1 MSAIDKDVQ
10 NYLELQPQPQ
20 RQILE
25 HMHDVISK
33 AIPKTE
39 SRISYGIIGFTYGG
53 KVPFFISGWKNHVS
67 IHGGRMLGK
76 RALELLPELKIV
88 GTTIQIALDKP
99 LSDAHLK
106 KLVKLRLEIFDESN
120 GKQ

>member
-1 MSAIDKDVQ
+1 MSAINPEVLQ
-10 NYLELQPQPQ
+10 YLELQPQPQ

-25 HMHDVISK
+25 HMHEVVIK
-33 AIPKTE
+33 AIPQTQSK
-39 SRISYGIIGFTYGG
+39 ISYGIIGFTYAG

-67 IHGGRMLGK
+67 IHGGRILGQ
-76 RALELLPELKIV
+76 RALEVMPNLKVV

-99 LSDAHLK
+99 LTDAQLK
-106 KLVKLRLEIFDESN
+106 KLVKLRLEIFNESG

>member
-1 MSAIDKDVQ
+1 MSAMNDEVKQ
-10 NYLELQPQPQ
+10 YLALQPQPQ

-25 HMHDVISK
+25 HMHSVVLK
-33 AIPKTE
+33 AIPKTD
-39 SRISYGIIGFTYGG
+39 SKISYGIIGFTYGG

-67 IHGGRMLGK
+67 IHGGRILGK
-76 RALELLPELKIV
+76 RALEILPKLKVV
-88 GTTIQIALDKP
+88 GTTIQIALDAP
-99 LSDAHLK
+99 LSDADLK

>member
-1 MSAIDKDVQ
+1 MNDDVKH
-10 NYLELQPQPQ
+10 YLELQPQPQ

-25 HMHDVISK
+25 HMHQVVLK
-33 AIPKTE
+33 AIPKSE
-39 SRISYGIIGFTYGG
+39 SKISYGIIGFTYGG

-67 IHGGRMLGK
+67 IHGGRILGK
-76 RALELLPELKIV
+76 KSQEKMPKLKVV

-99 LSDAHLK
+99 LSDADLK
-106 KLVKLRLEIFDESN
+106 ALVKLRLQIFDESN

>member
-1 MSAIDKDVQ
+1 MSAMNDDVKQ
-10 NYLELQPQPQ
+10 YLELQPQPQ

-25 HMHDVISK
+25 HMHGVVSK

-39 SRISYGIIGFTYGG
+39 SKISYGIIGFTYGG
-53 KVPFFISGWKNHVS
+53 KVPFFISGWKHHVS
-67 IHGGRMLGK
+67 IHGGRALGK
-76 RALELLPELKIV
+76 RALEILPNLKVV

-99 LSDAHLK
+99 LSDADLK
-106 KLVKLRLEIFDESN
+106 KIVKLRLEIFDESN